1 VHETNGLQ
9 VLQQFGNAGDMR
21 IDEYL
26 MNIMQLAHTCEY
38 AAAMPLSRKVK
49 TSSGGLIS

>member
-9 VLQQFGNAGDMR
+9 VLQQFGNAGDMW

-38 AAAMPLSRKVK
+38 AAAMPLSRKAK